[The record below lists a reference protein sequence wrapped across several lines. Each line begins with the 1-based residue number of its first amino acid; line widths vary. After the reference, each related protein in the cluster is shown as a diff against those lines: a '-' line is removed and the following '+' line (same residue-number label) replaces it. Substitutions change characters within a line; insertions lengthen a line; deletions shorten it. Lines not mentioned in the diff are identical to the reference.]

1 MRTITNVMQEKP
13 SVLLRRAATTETPA
27 FGKYGIQEGG
37 AVCSLTYLGLR
48 AGLDCRG
55 EYETLAQ
62 IEAIT
67 QMYGL
72 PTFIGVNEYSC
83 GSYIIEHHDGN
94 SERTEFHGGFLQAAA
109 ALEAIGY

>member
-27 FGKYGIQEGG
+27 FGRYGVLEGG

-48 AGLDCRG
+48 AGLDCRD
-55 EYETLAQ
+55 EYATLTQ
-62 IEAIT
+62 SEVIT

-72 PTFIGVNEYSC
+72 PTFIGVDEGTSA
-83 GSYIIEHHDGN
+83 SYIVDHHDGRGDA
-94 SERTEFHGGFLQAAA
+94 EYHDGFLQAAA